1 MLEYIA
7 LHKLHPSFD
16 TLMICGDFG
25 YIFKG
30 DKDEDKF
37 LDYIEKEADFDIV
50 FVDGNH
56 ENFPKI
62 YSYPIEQWN
71 NGKVHRVRNNIRH
84 LMRGEIYTINSKTF
98 FVFGGGYS
106 IDKEKRLDYERIY
119 HRRIWWKKEFPTKQE
134 IDNAY
139 KNLEKYN
146 WKVNYII
153 THSAP
158 TNILPMVSEFFISSL
173 KADVDI
179 VNSTLEDIRQK
190 VEFDHWYFGHYH
202 GNKEFDKFSLLY
214 ELSRNIEI

>member
-7 LHKLHPSFD
+7 LHQFYQNFD

-25 YIFKG
+25 YLFRG
-30 DKDEDKF
+30 DKDEDEF
-37 LDYIEKEADFDIV
+37 LDYIEKEANFDIV

-71 NGKVHRVRNNIRH
+71 DGKVHKIRNNIRH

-98 FVFGGGYS
+98 FTFGGGYS
-106 IDKEKRLDYERIY
+106 IDKERRLNYEKACNRK
-119 HRRIWWKKEFPTKQE
+119 IWWEEEFPTQEE

-158 TNILPMVSEFFISSL
+158 TNVLPMVSEFFISSL
-173 KADVDI
+173 KADIDI
-179 VNSTLEDIRQK
+179 VNSTLEDIRQRTD
-190 VEFDHWYFGHYH
+190 FDHWYFGHYH
-202 GNKEFDKFSLLY
+202 GNKDFDKFTLLY
-214 ELSRNIEI
+214 ELSRNIKI

>member
-7 LHKLHPSFD
+7 LHQFHQNFD

-25 YIFKG
+25 YIFRG
-30 DKDEDKF
+30 DKDEDEF
-37 LDYIEKEADFDIV
+37 LDYIEKEANFDIV

-71 NGKVHRVRNNIRH
+71 NGKVHRIRNNIRH

-106 IDKEKRLDYERIY
+106 IDKERRLDYEKVYGRK
-119 HRRIWWKKEFPTKQE
+119 IWWEEEFPTKQE

-158 TNILPMVSEFFISSL
+158 TNVLPMVSEFFISSL
-173 KADVDI
+173 KADIDI

-190 VEFDHWYFGHYH
+190 TDFDHWYFGHYH
-202 GNKEFDKFSLLY
+202 GNKDFDKFTLLY
-214 ELSRNIEI
+214 ELSRNVEI

>member
-7 LHKLHPSFD
+7 LHQFHQNFD

-25 YIFKG
+25 YIFRG
-30 DKDEDKF
+30 DKDEDEF
-37 LDYIEKEADFDIV
+37 LDYIEKEANFDIV

-71 NGKVHRVRNNIRH
+71 NGKVHKIRNNIRH

-98 FVFGGGYS
+98 FTFGGGYS
-106 IDKEKRLDYERIY
+106 IDKERRLNYEKAYNRKV
-119 HRRIWWKKEFPTKQE
+119 WWEEEFPTKQE

-158 TNILPMVSEFFISSL
+158 TNVLPMVSEFFISSL
-173 KADVDI
+173 KADIDI

-190 VEFDHWYFGHYH
+190 AEFDHWYFGHYH
-202 GNKEFDKFSLLY
+202 GNKDFDKFTLLY
-214 ELSRNIEI
+214 ELSRNVEI

>member
-16 TLMICGDFG
+16 MLMICGDFG

-71 NGKVHRVRNNIRH
+71 NGKVHRIRKNIRH

-106 IDKEKRLDYERIY
+106 IDKERRLDYEKVYGRK
-119 HRRIWWKKEFPTKQE
+119 IWWEEEFPTKQE

-158 TNILPMVSEFFISSL
+158 TNVLPMVSEFFISSL
-173 KADVDI
+173 KADIDI
-179 VNSTLEDIRQK
+179 VNSTLEDIRQRTD
-190 VEFDHWYFGHYH
+190 FDHWYFGHYH
-202 GNKEFDKFSLLY
+202 GNKEFDRFTLLY
-214 ELSRNIEI
+214 ELSRSIEI

>member
-7 LHKLHPSFD
+7 LHQFHQNFD

-25 YIFKG
+25 YIFRG
-30 DKDEDKF
+30 DEDEDKF
-37 LDYIEKEADFDIV
+37 LDYIEKEANFDII

-71 NGKVHRVRNNIRH
+71 NGKVHRIRNNIRH

-106 IDKEKRLDYERIY
+106 IDKERRLDYEKVYGRK
-119 HRRIWWKKEFPTKQE
+119 IWWEEEFPTKQE

-158 TNILPMVSEFFISSL
+158 TNVLPMVSEFFISSL
-173 KADVDI
+173 KADIDI

-190 VEFDHWYFGHYH
+190 TDFDNWYFGHYH
-202 GNKEFDKFSLLY
+202 GNKDFDKFTLLY
-214 ELSRNIEI
+214 ELSRNVEI

>member
-7 LHKLHPSFD
+7 LHQFHQNFD

-25 YIFKG
+25 YIFRG
-30 DKDEDKF
+30 DEDEDKF
-37 LDYIEKEADFDIV
+37 LDYIEKEANFDII

-71 NGKVHRVRNNIRH
+71 NGKVHRIRNNIRH

-106 IDKEKRLDYERIY
+106 IDKERRLDYEKVYGRK
-119 HRRIWWKKEFPTKQE
+119 IWWEEEFPTKQE

-158 TNILPMVSEFFISSL
+158 TNVLPMVSEFFISSL
-173 KADVDI
+173 KADIDI

-190 VEFDHWYFGHYH
+190 TDFDHWYFGHYH
-202 GNKEFDKFSLLY
+202 GNKDFDKFTLLY
-214 ELSRNIEI
+214 ELSRNVEI

>member
-1 MLEYIA
+1 MMDYIEAHKKNPDFDML
-7 LHKLHPSFD
+7 L
-16 TLMICGDFG
+16 ICGDFG
-25 YIFKG
+25 YTFRG
-30 DKDEDKF
+30 DEDEDKF
-37 LDYIEKEADFDIV
+37 FDYIEKEANFDII

-71 NGKVHRVRNNIRH
+71 NGKVHKIRNNIRH

-106 IDKEKRLDYERIY
+106 IDKERRLDYEKVYGRK
-119 HRRIWWKKEFPTKQE
+119 IWWEEEFPTKQE

-158 TNILPMVSEFFISSL
+158 TNVLPMVSEFFISSL
-173 KADVDI
+173 KADIDI

-190 VEFDHWYFGHYH
+190 TDFDHWYFGHYH
-202 GNKEFDKFSLLY
+202 GNKDFDKFTLLY
-214 ELSRNIEI
+214 ELSRNVEI

>member
-1 MLEYIA
+1 MMDYIDA
-7 LHKLHPSFD
+7 HKKNPNFD
-16 TLMICGDFG
+16 ILLICGDFG
-25 YIFKG
+25 YIFRG
-30 DKDEDKF
+30 DEDEDKF
-37 LDYIEKEADFDIV
+37 LDYIEKEANFDII

-71 NGKVHRVRNNIRH
+71 NGKVHRIRNNIRH

-106 IDKEKRLDYERIY
+106 IDKERRLDYEKVYGRK
-119 HRRIWWKKEFPTKQE
+119 IWWEEEFPTKQE

-158 TNILPMVSEFFISSL
+158 TNVLPMVSEFFISSL
-173 KADVDI
+173 KADIDI

-190 VEFDHWYFGHYH
+190 TDFDHWYFGHYH
-202 GNKEFDKFSLLY
+202 GNKDFDKFTLLY
-214 ELSRNIEI
+214 ELSRNVEI

>member
-7 LHKLHPSFD
+7 LHQFHQNFD

-25 YIFKG
+25 YIFRG
-30 DKDEDKF
+30 DKDEDEF
-37 LDYIEKEADFDIV
+37 LDYIEKEANFDIV

-71 NGKVHRVRNNIRH
+71 NGKVHRIRNNIRH

-106 IDKEKRLDYERIY
+106 IDKERRLDYEKVYGRK
-119 HRRIWWKKEFPTKQE
+119 IWWEEEFPTKQE

-158 TNILPMVSEFFISSL
+158 TNVLPMVSEFFISSL
-173 KADVDI
+173 KADIDI
-179 VNSTLEDIRQK
+179 VNSTLEDIRQRTD
-190 VEFDHWYFGHYH
+190 FDHWYFGHYH
-202 GNKEFDKFSLLY
+202 GNKDFDRFTLLY

>member
-7 LHKLHPSFD
+7 LHQFHQNFD

-25 YIFKG
+25 YTFRG
-30 DKDEDKF
+30 DEDEDKF
-37 LDYIEKEADFDIV
+37 LDYIEKEANFDII

-71 NGKVHRVRNNIRH
+71 NGKVHRIRNNIRH

-106 IDKEKRLDYERIY
+106 IDKERRLDYEKVYGRK
-119 HRRIWWKKEFPTKQE
+119 IWWEEEFPTKQE

-158 TNILPMVSEFFISSL
+158 TNVLPMVSEFFISSL
-173 KADVDI
+173 KADIDI
-179 VNSTLEDIRQK
+179 VNSTLEDIRQRTD
-190 VEFDHWYFGHYH
+190 FDHWYFGHYH

>member
-7 LHKLHPSFD
+7 LHQFHQNFD

-25 YIFKG
+25 YIFRG
-30 DKDEDKF
+30 DKDEDEF
-37 LDYIEKEADFDIV
+37 LDYIEKEANFDII

-98 FVFGGGYS
+98 FTFGGGYS
-106 IDKEKRLDYERIY
+106 IDKERRLNYEKTYNRK
-119 HRRIWWKKEFPTKQE
+119 IWWEKEFPTQEE

-139 KNLEKYN
+139 KNLEKYS

-158 TNILPMVSEFFISSL
+158 TNVLPMVSEFFISSL

-190 VEFDHWYFGHYH
+190 AEFDHWYFGHYH
-202 GNKEFDKFSLLY
+202 GNKEFDRFTLLY

>member
-1 MLEYIA
+1 M
-7 LHKLHPSFD
+7 
-16 TLMICGDFG
+16 
-25 YIFKG
+25 
-30 DKDEDKF
+30 
-37 LDYIEKEADFDIV
+37 
-50 FVDGNH
+50 DGNH

-71 NGKVHRVRNNIRH
+71 NGKVHKIRNNIRH

-98 FVFGGGYS
+98 FTFGGGYS
-106 IDKEKRLDYERIY
+106 IDKERRLNYEKAYNRKV
-119 HRRIWWKKEFPTKQE
+119 WWEEEFPTKQE

-158 TNILPMVSEFFISSL
+158 TNVLPMVSEFFISSL
-173 KADVDI
+173 KADIDI

-190 VEFDHWYFGHYH
+190 TDFDHWYFGHYH
-202 GNKEFDKFSLLY
+202 GNKDFDKFTLLY
-214 ELSRNIEI
+214 ELSRNVEI

>member
-7 LHKLHPSFD
+7 LHQFHQNFD

-25 YIFKG
+25 YIFRG
-30 DKDEDKF
+30 DEDEDKF
-37 LDYIEKEADFDIV
+37 LDYIEKEANFDII

-71 NGKVHRVRNNIRH
+71 NGKVHRIRNNIRH

-106 IDKEKRLDYERIY
+106 IDKERRLDYEKVYGRK
-119 HRRIWWKKEFPTKQE
+119 IWWEEEFPTKQE

-158 TNILPMVSEFFISSL
+158 TNVLPMVSEFFISSL
-173 KADVDI
+173 KADIDI
-179 VNSTLEDIRQK
+179 VNSTLEDIRQRTD
-190 VEFDHWYFGHYH
+190 FDHWYFGHYH
-202 GNKEFDKFSLLY
+202 GNKDFDRFTLLY

>member
-1 MLEYIA
+1 MMDYIEAHKKNPDFDML
-7 LHKLHPSFD
+7 L
-16 TLMICGDFG
+16 ICGDFG
-25 YIFKG
+25 YIFRG
-30 DKDEDKF
+30 NRDEDKF

-62 YSYPIEQWN
+62 YSYPLEKWN
-71 NGKVHRVRNNIRH
+71 DGLVHTIRKNIRH
-84 LMRGEIYTINSKTF
+84 LMRGQIFTINSKTF

-106 IDKEKRLDYERIY
+106 IDKERRLDYEKVYGRK
-119 HRRIWWKKEFPTKQE
+119 IWWEEEFPTKQE

-158 TNILPMVSEFFISSL
+158 TNVLAMVSEFFISSL
-173 KADVDI
+173 KADIDI

-190 VEFDHWYFGHYH
+190 TDFDHWYFGHYH
-202 GNKEFDKFSLLY
+202 GNKDFDKFTLLY
-214 ELSRNIEI
+214 ELSRNVEI